1 MKAKELREQSLED
14 LKKSLYETSK
24 NLFQLR
30 VKNATG
36 ELKQSHLLQQT
47 QRDVA
52 RINTIIKEKE
62 GQNDE

>member
-1 MKAKELREQSLED
+1 MKAKELREQSLDD

-24 NLFQLR
+24 SLFQLR
-30 VKNATG
+30 IKNATG
-36 ELKQSHLLQQT
+36 QLKQHHLLQLT

-62 GQNDE
+62 GQNHE